1 MSIYINQDVAP
12 EWAEESLPSARAEPV
27 IGSTDFTAKSDARIT
42 AELARERAA
51 REANKMTGQKRFLAL
66 CKALGLHP
74 STFKK

>member
-1 MSIYINQDVAP
+1 MSIYINQDMAP

-66 CKALGLHP
+66 
-74 STFKK
+74 